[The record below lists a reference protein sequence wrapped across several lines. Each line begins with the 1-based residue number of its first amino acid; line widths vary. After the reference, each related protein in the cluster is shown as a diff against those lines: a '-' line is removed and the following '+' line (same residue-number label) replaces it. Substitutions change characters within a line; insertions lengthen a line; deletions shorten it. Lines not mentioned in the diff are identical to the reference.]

1 MIKKRLIQLSEDSMK
16 HIKRNVFYQWLA
28 LCANIILV
36 LSVSNFI
43 EQLYHNRM
51 SGIGMRALVMSL
63 AVGLRFIC
71 TRAAS
76 KESFLASRDV
86 KKILREKI
94 YDKLLRLGPSYSER
108 VSTAEVIQIT
118 VEGVDQLE
126 TYFGQYLP
134 CLLYTSRCV

>member
-63 AVGLRFIC
+63 AVGLRLSV
-71 TRAAS
+71 RERHLRKA
-76 KESFLASRDV
+76 FLPA
-86 KKILREKI
+86 
-94 YDKLLRLGPSYSER
+94 GM
-108 VSTAEVIQIT
+108 
-118 VEGVDQLE
+118 
-126 TYFGQYLP
+126 
-134 CLLYTSRCV
+134 